1 MLKNPLAMQ
10 ETQVQSLGWEDPLKK
25 GMASH
30 FSVLS
35 WRIRMDREAWLTTVY
50 GVTKNWTRLNDLHTN
65 EHQGPEWRLCH
76 YLCVKYGA
84 LIIYDAGKCEVRPPA
99 GTIKHTRGWEA
110 WGTCPRFK
118 MRSNLYKEKLS
129 QVQSYLK

>member
-35 WRIRMDREAWLTTVY
+35 WRIRMDREAWLATVY

-65 EHQGPEWRLCH
+65 EHQGPEWRL
-76 YLCVKYGA
+76 
-84 LIIYDAGKCEVRPPA
+84 
-99 GTIKHTRGWEA
+99 
-110 WGTCPRFK
+110 
-118 MRSNLYKEKLS
+118 
-129 QVQSYLK
+129 